1 MHFSVFRLL
10 AVAIGIASGP
20 MLAAQHPFVAAA
32 STATA
37 APAPA
42 AAAASP
48 QAPASTSLSERWL
61 DIETLSYSGRYRN
74 TVNVDGRRLFEF
86 GQQRYIA
93 DGRIKVDPAGRYFV
107 AFHVASGRYFN
118 WSYADLIGG
127 QYKDSVV
134 AARNYKTAAE
144 KAALNYALPLDPNG
158 ATYKAGIPSRG
169 GYFTPRQLY
178 FSATPVNQLT
188 VEFGSLHI
196 EHGQNTEITS
206 FDDDGYISGERVRL
220 HDPKHLY
227 FDQIATTSA
236 YLGSPLTP
244 DFIARGADLKR
255 ANYSQYL
262 VEKKLPKHIVTS
274 VDYTLL
280 NHTHTFREGAA
291 IKIPNDRIIDAARVE
306 LYQRTNDVDL
316 AGKTFTAGSG
326 FAVSAH
332 HTFLK
337 KAGFEGGYATV
348 DERYAIYSGSIYLAT
363 VGFAWNADAFETG
376 KRGFA
381 KLDYKL
387 GEGVSLFGF
396 YTHSVTP
403 IAIGHNQQ
411 GFNAGLN
418 FDLKSM
424 IDKKTHLF

>member
-1 MHFSVFRLL
+1 
-10 AVAIGIASGP
+10 
-20 MLAAQHPFVAAA
+20 
-32 STATA
+32 
-37 APAPA
+37 
-42 AAAASP
+42 
-48 QAPASTSLSERWL
+48 
-61 DIETLSYSGRYRN
+61 
-74 TVNVDGRRLFEF
+74 
-86 GQQRYIA
+86 
-93 DGRIKVDPAGRYFV
+93 
-107 AFHVASGRYFN
+107 
-118 WSYADLIGG
+118 
-127 QYKDSVV
+127 
-134 AARNYKTAAE
+134 
-144 KAALNYALPLDPNG
+144 LNYALPLDPDG
-158 ATYKAGIPSRG
+158 AVYKAGIPSRG

-178 FSATPVNQLT
+178 FSATPVDQLT

-227 FDQIATTSA
+227 FDQIAVTSA

-262 VEKKLPKHIVTS
+262 VEKKLPKHIVAS
-274 VDYTLL
+274 ADYTLL
-280 NHTHTFREGAA
+280 NHTHTFREAAA
-291 IKIPNDRIIDAARVE
+291 IKIPNDRIIDGARVE
-306 LYQRTNDVDL
+306 LYQRTNDVNL

-326 FAVSAH
+326 FVVSAH

-376 KRGFA
+376 KRGFT
-381 KLDYKL
+381 KLDCKL
-387 GEGVSLFGF
+387 GKGVSLFGF

-403 IAIGHNQQ
+403 ITIGHNQQ